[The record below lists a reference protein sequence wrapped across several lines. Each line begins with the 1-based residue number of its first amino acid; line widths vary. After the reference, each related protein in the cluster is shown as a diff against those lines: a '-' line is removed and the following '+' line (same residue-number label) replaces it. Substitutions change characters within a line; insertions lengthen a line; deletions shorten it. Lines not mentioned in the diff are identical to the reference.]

1 MAGRKPTIEKIDVL
15 NAIATAKAPFLG
27 TKEIADELGM
37 SKRGIL
43 NWLDDLEE
51 EGLLHKREIGKS
63 MIWWLSQEGREYLYE
78 ESSDAGS

>member
-27 TKEIADELGM
+27 TKEIANEMDM

-43 NWLDDLEE
+43 NWLDEME
-51 EGLLHKREIGKS
+51 KEGLLHKREIGKS
-63 MIWWLSQEGREYLYE
+63 MIWWLSQEGREFLYE
-78 ESSDAGS
+78 ESDEDGS